1 MKLRQVSPMARI
13 AVLMALV
20 VFLVSCGSKPTPEPA
35 GGAAAKG
42 PAASATQAPVAPPAG
57 GAGGWLEGIPEVMPQ
72 FTYGTF
78 DSKQSAKVN
87 LGDQTMYN
95 LYYNGVTP
103 ENVREYL
110 GRLKAKGFRV
120 EESKANPGDIAAG
133 GNLGQ
138 GPGRIGFDM
147 HFEAKGHVDL
157 GVTVV
162 KKP

>member
-1 MKLRQVSPMARI
+1 MKLRRVSQMAGI
-13 AVLMALV
+13 AVLMTLV
-20 VFLVSCGSKPTPEPA
+20 VFLISCGSKSVPESA
-35 GGAAAKG
+35 GGAAAKA
-42 PAASATQAPVAPPAG
+42 PAASTALAPVAPPAG
-57 GAGGWLEGIPEVMPQ
+57 GTGGWLEGIPEAMPP

-78 DSKQSAKVN
+78 SKQSAKVQ

-95 LYYNGVTP
+95 LYYDGVTP
-103 ENVREYL
+103 ENFREYL
-110 GRLKAKGFRV
+110 GKLKAKGFRV

-147 HFEAKGHVDL
+147 HFEAKGHVDI

-162 KKP
+162 AKP